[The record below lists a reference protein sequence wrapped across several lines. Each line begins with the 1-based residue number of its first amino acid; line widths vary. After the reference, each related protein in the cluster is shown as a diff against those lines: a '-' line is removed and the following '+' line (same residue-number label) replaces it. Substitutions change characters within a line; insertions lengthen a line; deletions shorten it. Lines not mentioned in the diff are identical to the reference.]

1 VSPLI
6 GIRAFRVSVKRE
18 VPRAP
23 QHHWYVTEGAGEAYI
38 VMTNSENGGFG
49 VLYEAPIPFSDWHAF
64 GGDTQGRSTP
74 SAPVDLRAVL
84 DRMQNEG
91 E

>member
-1 VSPLI
+1 MWCLDRWYSSHE
-6 GIRAFRVSVKRE
+6 RAEEMR
-18 VPRAP
+18 
-23 QHHWYVTEGAGEAYI
+23 HWYVTEGAGETYI

-74 SAPVDLRAVL
+74 SAPGDLRAVL